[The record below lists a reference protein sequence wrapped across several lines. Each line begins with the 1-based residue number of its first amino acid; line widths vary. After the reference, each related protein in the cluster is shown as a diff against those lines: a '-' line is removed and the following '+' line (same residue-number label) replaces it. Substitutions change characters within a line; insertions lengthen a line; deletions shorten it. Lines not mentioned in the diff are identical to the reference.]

1 VKCAIALDRRGTT
14 SIITHQG
21 AGRGCSD
28 EFGRSL
34 AAILKMGHVLDDTGI
49 YTDTAEFFHLVPNC
63 TNISVGYQN
72 EHTKKET
79 LNKMYIEALRDSL
92 IAADWTQ
99 LDFTPPKPDPVVPA
113 LTKYA
118 DTDYRLFE
126 ANQRSLFEKPDLD
139 VGPLQIADFLYDY
152 SDRLPQDLR
161 DRALKLAQKIYKRF
175 EQ

>member
-1 VKCAIALDRRGTT
+1 
-14 SIITHQG
+14 
-21 AGRGCSD
+21 
-28 EFGRSL
+28 
-34 AAILKMGHVLDDTGI
+34 MGHVLDDTGI